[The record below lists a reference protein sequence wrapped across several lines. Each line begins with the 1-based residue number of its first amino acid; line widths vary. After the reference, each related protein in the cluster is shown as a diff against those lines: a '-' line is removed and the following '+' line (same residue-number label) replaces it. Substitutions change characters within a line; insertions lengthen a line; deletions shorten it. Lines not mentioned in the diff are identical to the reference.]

1 MSESVEAASKF
12 LQGHNLVDEVNVADG
27 LLEVT
32 LKEGVKEFDAM
43 PGELI
48 EAGYRF
54 KRFAEK
60 ETNLESAF
68 MALTKGS
75 GSKI

>member
-1 MSESVEAASKF
+1 
-12 LQGHNLVDEVNVADG
+12 LQ
-27 LLEVT
+27 VT
-32 LKEGVKEFDAM
+32 LR
-43 PGELI
+43 PGIEDYSQLSADLI
-48 EAGYRF
+48 GAGF
-54 KRFAEK
+54 KLKRFSEK

>member
-1 MSESVEAASKF
+1 MLAEGQPALDAAPSGQIVAH
-12 LQGHNLVDEVNVADG
+12 QGLS
-27 LLEVT
+27 
-32 LKEGVKEFDAM
+32 EGVRDFSHLAS
-43 PGELI
+43 ELI
-48 EAGYRF
+48 GAGF
-54 KRFAEK
+54 GFNRFAEK